1 MEILIDNEYLTE
13 FNQETATKQEIM
25 DLIDEKI
32 ENKIIEKINVDDT
45 EISFDYFVENINDK
59 LNFDTINFITK
70 DIDLLIEESLK
81 KSSTYLPKLKKLLYT
96 IADLYRDYEEE
107 EALTK
112 LNIFIDGID
121 WYTNILDKSLILIDD
136 QDFRMKGKLLLEDFN
151 QAINEDSTALNNTNY
166 EYLADLLET
175 KTADKIEELI
185 KFNQEILEFVKTE

>member
-96 IADLYRDYEEE
+96 IADLYRDYEEK